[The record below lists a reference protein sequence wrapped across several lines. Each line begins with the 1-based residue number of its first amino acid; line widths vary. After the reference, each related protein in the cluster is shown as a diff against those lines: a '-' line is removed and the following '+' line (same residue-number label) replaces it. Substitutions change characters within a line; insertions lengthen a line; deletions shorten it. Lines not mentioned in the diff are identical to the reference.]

1 MLDVVLGPN
10 PSGWKTDAENLSS
23 QEQEGKPCDI
33 RSPEERGLADVAQV
47 ESHLQTE
54 IGLEPSQE
62 LGIRLVGSS
71 PSAGGILQV

>member
-1 MLDVVLGPN
+1 M
-10 PSGWKTDAENLSS
+10 
-23 QEQEGKPCDI
+23 
-33 RSPEERGLADVAQV
+33 AQV

-71 PSAGGILQV
+71 PSAGGNSPGLKGNVVV